1 MSEREGEG
9 RPAEPEVATTVEEE
23 QQALVEPVGDAAG
36 RAVGAVSE
44 SAGEAARDAF
54 VEGEKETTP
63 LIAFTGVSLF
73 FGIILAVL
81 ITGALIL
88 YFALGGK

>member
-23 QQALVEPVGDAAG
+23 QQALVEPVGEAAG

-44 SAGEAARDAF
+44 SAGEATRDAF

-63 LIAFTGVSLF
+63 LIAFTGVSIVVGVLVTLV
-73 FGIILAVL
+73 LALAFLV
-81 ITGALIL
+81 
-88 YFALGGK
+88 YFLAG

>member
-1 MSEREGEG
+1 MADDAG

-23 QQALVEPVGDAAG
+23 QQALVEPVGEAAG

-44 SAGEAARDAF
+44 SAGEATRDAF

-81 ITGALIL
+81 ITAGLVL
-88 YFALGGK
+88 YFAFGGN